1 VMGAGGF
8 RRRRLVRVADGGD
21 NRGADAGSK
30 DGRVTHGTGAAGY
43 QNHRGVATGS
53 ALTLDRWSQGAGR
66 LVLLVL
72 HA

>member
-1 VMGAGGF
+1 M
-8 RRRRLVRVADGGD
+8 
-21 NRGADAGSK
+21 
-30 DGRVTHGTGAAGY
+30 THGTGAAGY